1 MMSRPS
7 SGSYNYSNGLGS
19 SQHTSEIVR
28 ELNRL
33 TSELSRGFEA
43 LYEAEVN
50 LAEAEHDLDTV
61 EQKAFI
67 NAQGTVADRT
77 ALARLESAQNRLQR
91 DLRRA
96 EVNRIKMKIRALESA
111 LTASQTMARLLEAEA
126 RL

>member
-1 MMSRPS
+1 V
-7 SGSYNYSNGLGS
+7 LV
-19 SQHTSEIVR
+19 SEVIT

-33 TSELSRGFEA
+33 TSELSKGYEA
-43 LYEAEVN
+43 LYEAECN
-50 LAEAEHDLDTV
+50 LAEADLRLDKT

-77 ALARLESAQNRLQR
+77 SLARLESAEDRFQR

-96 EVNRIKMKIRALESA
+96 EVNRIKTKIRALESA
-111 LTASQTMARLLEAEA
+111 LTASQTMARLLEAES

>member
-1 MMSRPS
+1 MTSSPNTGRS
-7 SGSYNYSNGLGS
+7 NSYSGSGS
-19 SQHTSEIVR
+19 SQHTSEILR

-43 LYEAEVN
+43 LYEAESD

-61 EQKAFI
+61 EQKAFLK
-67 NAQGTVADRT
+67 AEGTVADRT

-96 EVNRIKMKIRALESA
+96 EVNRIKMKIRSLESA
-111 LTASQTMARLLEAEA
+111 LTASQTMARLLETEA